1 MEKTNFMNLGVK
13 INPMS
18 RFYDF
23 DYMEDFYRT
32 MPDRIDTLSA
42 NTLRKIL
49 YKHENWHCSGGA
61 HWFTI
66 QVMNSNG
73 DTLLFSHY
81 NIGHEY
87 AWYLPWLV
95 EYNGM
100 PFRCYSIA
108 LSRWVSDCLPGIFY
122 GKECFDNAHFLL
134 QVANYLW
141 LKHSNG
147 NF

>member
-1 MEKTNFMNLGVK
+1 MKKNLLFAVALVAGCIQAATIVSK
-13 INPMS
+13 STGSVVEVGPIEGNATPTV
-18 RFYDF
+18 RAAVA
-23 DYMEDFYRT
+23 R
-32 MPDRIDTLSA
+32 
-42 NTLRKIL
+42 LR
-49 YKHENWHCSGGA
+49 
-61 HWFTI
+61 
-66 QVMNSNG
+66 NG
-73 DTLLFSHY
+73 DTLRFSHY
-81 NIGHEY
+81 NIDNEY

-108 LSRWVSDCLPGIFY
+108 LSRWVSNCIPEKFY